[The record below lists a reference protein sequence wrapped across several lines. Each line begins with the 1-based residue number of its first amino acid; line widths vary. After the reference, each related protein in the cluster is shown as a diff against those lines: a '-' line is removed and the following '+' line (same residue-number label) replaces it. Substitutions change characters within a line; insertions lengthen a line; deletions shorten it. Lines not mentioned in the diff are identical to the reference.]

1 MPIRSKDAIMRI
13 KKNVRMP
20 IVQLEQPEEEEE
32 NEEEILIIR
41 SRSVKREKK
50 KRQPSLTQKESTL
63 HHPQRK

>member
-50 KRQPSLTQKESTL
+50 KGSQV
-63 HHPQRK
+63 